1 MNAGMARL
9 GIVATVLMA
18 VVLGSRLLGS
28 NGTTVDNAVAQTAHR
43 EGRRN
48 VPNPDGPWKTFVKPG
63 ENELKNR
70 LNNLQYDVTQED
82 ATEPAFRNTYW
93 DNKEEGLYVD
103 VVSGEPL
110 FSSLDKYDS
119 RSGWPSFTQPLL
131 PENIVENADESM
143 GMRRVE
149 VRSRNADSHLGHLF
163 EDGPKPTGLR
173 YCINSASLRFVPV
186 SQLEAAGYGAFSVL
200 FSGQAGAASQNQ
212 KAVATATRETATL
225 AGGCFWGVEEL
236 IRDLP
241 GVVDTD
247 VGYTGGNV
255 ANATYGDVKKGSSGH
270 AEAVQIIFDPS
281 MTSYEEI
288 LAFFFRLHDPTTRN
302 QQGND
307 RGSQYRSAIFVHS
320 DEQRRIAERVK
331 AAVDASGKW
340 KNPVVTEIVPAGEFY
355 VAEDVHQDYL
365 EKNPNGY
372 TCHWVR
378 D

>member
-1 MNAGMARL
+1 MNEGMARF
-9 GIVATVLMA
+9 GIVTMVLLA
-18 VVLGSRLLGS
+18 VVLGSRLLG
-28 NGTTVDNAVAQTAHR
+28 GGGPTVDHAIAQTTIR
-43 EGRRN
+43 EGRPN

-63 ENELKNR
+63 DDELKAR
-70 LNNLQYDVTQED
+70 LNDLQFDVTQED

-103 VVSGEPL
+103 IVSGEPL

-131 PENIVENADESM
+131 PQNVVEKLDDSY
-143 GMRRVE
+143 GRRVE
-149 VRSRNADSHLGHLF
+149 VRSKSADSHLGHLF
-163 EDGPKPTGLR
+163 NDGPAPTGQR

-186 SQLEAAGYGAFSVL
+186 SQLEAAGYGDFAVL
-200 FSGQAGAASQNQ
+200 FKKQEDEATVAS
-212 KAVATATRETATL
+212 TRETATL

-236 IRDLP
+236 FRDLP

-247 VGYTGGNV
+247 VGYTGGKV
-255 ANATYGDVKKGSSGH
+255 KNATYSDVKKGSSGH
-270 AEAVQIIFDPS
+270 AEAVQIVFDPS
-281 MTSYEEI
+281 KTSYEEI

-302 QQGND
+302 RQGND
-307 RGSQYRSAIFVHS
+307 RGTQYRSAIFVHS
-320 DEQRRIAERVK
+320 DEQRLVAERVK
-331 AAVDASGKW
+331 AAVGASGKW
-340 KNPVVTEIVPAGEFY
+340 EAPVVTEIVPAGEFY
-355 VAEDVHQDYL
+355 VAEDYHQDYL